1 MRNVWDSISC
11 DLARHSRASVGH
23 SQQGIARMS
32 TPEKVSK
39 AIASQQFRIEKSSV
53 VIVSW
58 DTMTI
63 AAAEHRIETYV
74 FKGSELKTPMK
85 KTRVILDYMYLYR
98 DRHEVSKQHKEYGE
112 MNL

>member
-1 MRNVWDSISC
+1 
-11 DLARHSRASVGH
+11 
-23 SQQGIARMS
+23 
-32 TPEKVSK
+32 
-39 AIASQQFRIEKSSV
+39 
-53 VIVSW
+53 
-58 DTMTI
+58 MTI